1 MSHHLDPAQV
11 KCSRGPVLRR
21 RNGASGL
28 TSNAPFAAEVQSNI
42 EQSCCSIIAKAGKN
56 PVLGSEVQES
66 RLFRTETEFVK
77 LPVPLDI
84 GSRRRS
90 ILMPRGRRP
99 STGLAL
105 RSRYVCSCADNGVGF
120 YYMGLVIFPAAAP

>member
-42 EQSCCSIIAKAGKN
+42 EQSSCSIIAKAGKN
-56 PVLGSEVQES
+56 PVLGGKVQES

-77 LPVPLDI
+77 LPVPLDMDPA
-84 GSRRRS
+84 GV
-90 ILMPRGRRP
+90 
-99 STGLAL
+99 
-105 RSRYVCSCADNGVGF
+105 RY
-120 YYMGLVIFPAAAP
+120 